1 MITVSRLALD
11 HFRSWTNCVLDFK
24 PGVNILE
31 GPNGLGKTN
40 IVEALEVLSTGSS
53 HRAST
58 SQPLVEQGF
67 PAAAIRAN
75 IEELSEDFENNT
87 ETIDDRT
94 TTFELAIR
102 VRGANRARVDGGPSL
117 YMRDIVGRVPL
128 VAFTPDDQRLVWG
141 DPAVRRSFIDQA
153 ASVLVRGYT
162 DLLQRFTHIAKQRA
176 ALLKQIGAQEG
187 VSVSEEARQM
197 RMNGLEVWTAQF
209 IETGLELTRQ
219 RMAVIGMLNE
229 YFGTIVQELSDVDQ
243 TATLVYEPSFDELY
257 LTQGAEAGEQG
268 GPERVKAAISEHF
281 QRIYTG
287 EVARGVNLIGPQR
300 DDVSI
305 ELNGMPA
312 REYSSNGESWTLAL
326 ALKMALYR
334 LLERKAGERP
344 IVVLDDVFAQLDPS
358 RRAKIMDFA
367 LRQDQVIITVAAA
380 GDVPELPGD
389 AHAHVID
396 VAALKLQ
403 GSGGEGTAFMP
414 EPLSADDPFAGQLA
428 AVQASRRTAGMHAG
442 SDGKHKVEQS
452 ADQSAEQV
460 SGEREIGLTKH
471 ESAHA

>member
-94 TTFELAIR
+94 TTFELTIR

-334 LLERKAGERP
+334 LLERKAGNGPSWCSTMCSRSWTRH
-344 IVVLDDVFAQLDPS
+344 VVRKSWNS
-358 RRAKIMDFA
+358 R
-367 LRQDQVIITVAAA
+367 
-380 GDVPELPGD
+380 
-389 AHAHVID
+389 
-396 VAALKLQ
+396 
-403 GSGGEGTAFMP
+403 
-414 EPLSADDPFAGQLA
+414 
-428 AVQASRRTAGMHAG
+428 
-442 SDGKHKVEQS
+442 
-452 ADQSAEQV
+452 
-460 SGEREIGLTKH
+460 
-471 ESAHA
+471 